1 MSTELFAEMK
11 VRYVITVLISGYP
24 LSVQRSAVSQTLSWS
39 ATRELCCFPAPF
51 VVLTFAFY
59 DNAKQW

>member
-24 LSVQRSAVSQTLSWS
+24 LSAQRSAVSQTLS
-39 ATRELCCFPAPF
+39 
-51 VVLTFAFY
+51 
-59 DNAKQW
+59 